1 MRVSVCVCA
10 APLCVR
16 CVSHVCTD
24 SRNGSLLLLR
34 EKYSVRMQDPYLL
47 VKSEVEGCLKR
58 AFASKERVENG
69 DQKALG
75 VMDGAL
81 ASAGETLQELT
92 SAIEIMQKDPARF
105 NLSADEVSK
114 RVSQVQALKSNHQQL
129 NEWCTTQLKSA
140 NALAAKDRER
150 KPRELRQRTQAD
162 VDAGNGIDPSQRAA
176 ADDYFNDAAR
186 QHQEL
191 IERQDEDLDDIGN
204 AVINIGE
211 MGKQIGEELDS
222 QGRLLDELDD
232 DMDKTGSRLQNL
244 NQKMNVMLKKS
255 GNCQMGLIAGLVICF
270 IVLCIFVFR

>member
-1 MRVSVCVCA
+1 
-10 APLCVR
+10 
-16 CVSHVCTD
+16 
-24 SRNGSLLLLR
+24 
-34 EKYSVRMQDPYLL
+34 MQDPYLL

-150 KPRELRQRTQAD
+150 KQRELRQRTQAD
-162 VDAGNGIDPSQRAA
+162 VDAGNGIDPTQRAA

>member
-1 MRVSVCVCA
+1 
-10 APLCVR
+10 
-16 CVSHVCTD
+16 
-24 SRNGSLLLLR
+24 
-34 EKYSVRMQDPYLL
+34 MQDPYLL

-69 DQKALG
+69 DRAALG

-92 SAIEIMQKDPARF
+92 SAVEIMRKDPARF

-114 RVSQVQALKSNHQQL
+114 RVSQIAALKSNHQQL
-129 NEWCTTQLKSA
+129 SEWCAAESRSA
-140 NALAAKDRER
+140 NAVAARERER
-150 KPRELRQRTQAD
+150 KQRDLRGRAQTQSDLDASRGI
-162 VDAGNGIDPSQRAA
+162 DAGQRAA

-232 DMDKTGSRLQNL
+232 DMDRTGSRLQNL
-244 NQKMNVMLKKS
+244 NQKMNGAPPQLAHTPTRPLARPLARS
-255 GNCQMGLIAGLVICF
+255 LAGSLARPLTRWLARSLQSCSRSPATVRW
-270 IVLCIFVFR
+270 V